1 MSINLA
7 TAVTGTVLNGFTTPG
22 YTLTADTPP
31 SPNAKQAIVSALTGT
46 QTGVRSHAPSDP
58 FSITV
63 SKPVIPV
70 PYPKAN
76 LQGVLGKAGR
86 NKYTIYVRKGT
97 IPLVGQVAQVSDLK
111 IEMNVVSGADV
122 NDKANLA
129 ALLSLGSAL
138 LAREASGYLDT
149 AVTGVIG

>member
-1 MSINLA
+1 MTINIS

-22 YTLTADTPP
+22 YTLAADTPP
-31 SPNAKQAIVSALTGT
+31 SPNAKQSIVSALTGT
-46 QTGVRSHAPSDP
+46 QTGVRAHSPSDP

-63 SKPVIPV
+63 TKPLIAV

-76 LQGVLGKAGR
+76 VNGFLGNAGR

-97 IPLVGQVAQVSDLK
+97 IPLAGQNAQVSDLK
-111 IEMNVVSGADV
+111 IETNVVSGAEV

-129 ALLSLGSAL
+129 ALYSLASAL
-138 LAREASGYLDT
+138 LAREAAGLLDT
-149 AVTGVIG
+149 ATQGNI